1 MAPKM
6 PCAHVTTHLGKCMWG
21 DVGHALDLAVG
32 ADAHVVVDVGEAPD
46 LGVVPDHC
54 VVSYVGKVLYLD
66 VLAQLD
72 VYKVFLKPVNIDEI
86 LSTIRN
92 IYD

>member
-1 MAPKM
+1 MF
-6 PCAHVTTHLGKCMWG
+6 
-21 DVGHALDLAVG
+21 
-32 ADAHVVVDVGEAPD
+32 
-46 LGVVPDHC
+46 VPDHC

-66 VLAQLD
+66 VLAQFD